1 MYSSSVVDSVNN
13 KIYLVGG
20 RTYPSHGLDDILE
33 LDTNTGDTD
42 TGWGMSCSK
51 TWRTGSGAVVDH
63 LMCVCKIVVMS
74 WTFSAH
80 DDNIDPVNLSM
91 PESASAA
98 TGVRWG

>member
-1 MYSSSVVDSVNN
+1 MTISALDSVIK

-20 RTYPSHGLDDILE
+20 RTDPSHGLDDILE

-42 TGWGMSCSK
+42 TGWRMSCSK
-51 TWRTGSGAVVDH
+51 TWRMGSGAVVDH

-98 TGVRWG
+98 TSVRW